1 MKVILIL
8 NNGEWE
14 EIDGVREIDGLN
26 YENKINDIPTMKKEI
41 EIYCDSW
48 NKKRA
53 LPKSLIKEIKITE
66 SRGVKI
72 SK

>member
-1 MKVILIL
+1 MKVMLIL

-14 EIDGVREIDGLN
+14 ELNKVCEIDGLN
-26 YENKINDIPTMKKEI
+26 YENKINDIPTTKKEI

-48 NKKRA
+48 NEKRV

-66 SRGVKI
+66 L
-72 SK
+72 